1 MIWLAIAI
9 VLASA
14 VSAFFYLRV
23 VAAMYFSES
32 PVSAEEPSRTPMLGF
47 SVMAMVVGTIVFGVF
62 SGQIA
67 DIANR
72 WVQAFSISM

>member
-23 VAAMYFSES
+23 VAAMYFAEAPESEG
-32 PVSAEEPSRTPMLGF
+32 EPSRTPMLGF
-47 SVMAMVVGTIVFGVF
+47 GVMTMVVGTIVFGIF
-62 SGQIA
+62 SGQVA
-67 DIANR
+67 DLANR
-72 WVQAFSISM
+72 WVQAFSITL